1 VQPAE
6 VEMPDDAPAGDP
18 GPMQDDD
25 SAVLGSDVSR
35 DREGFWVELTIGSS
49 DDVVRS
55 RIGPYLT
62 ERIALVAAEHIRRA
76 AGRSAPPPTG
86 F

>member
-1 VQPAE
+1 
-6 VEMPDDAPAGDP
+6 MPDDAPAGDP
-18 GPMQDDD
+18 GPAPDDLPIPDDD
-25 SAVLGSDVSR
+25 SAVLGSDVSQ
-35 DREGFWVELTIGSS
+35 DREGFWVELTIGFS

>member
-1 VQPAE
+1 
-6 VEMPDDAPAGDP
+6 MPERAPAGDP
-18 GPMQDDD
+18 GPTPDDD

-35 DREGFWVELTIGSS
+35 DREGFWVELTIGFS
-49 DDVVRS
+49 DDVVRN
-55 RIGPYLT
+55 RIGPYRT
-62 ERIALVAAEHIRRA
+62 ERIALVAAEYIRRA